1 MISSSFWE
9 FDFDFDF
16 DGEALVLAF
25 FLFLEGEGEGEA
37 MAAAS
42 GSGALTSFTQGGS
55 SASPKPTGSSCDER
69 VVSRGAKDELRSERR
84 VEERSDELE

>member
-1 MISSSFWE
+1 MMSSSFWE

-16 DGEALVLAF
+16 DGEALVLVF
-25 FLFLEGEGEGEA
+25 FLFLEGEGEA

-42 GSGALTSFTQGGS
+42 GSGALTSITQGGS

-69 VVSRGAKDELRSERR
+69 SE
-84 VEERSDELE
+84 EQ